1 MKVAAVFVRIAQEL
15 KMQTVSDQE
24 IKDFQTRIATGM
36 TTAADVDLLLLLIK
50 QIINQVTGNDAP
62 GLS

>member
-1 MKVAAVFVRIAQEL
+1 MRVAADFAKIAQEL

-24 IKDFQTRIATGM
+24 IKDFQTRIACGI

-62 GLS
+62 FLS